1 MSVKYFSPSSSE
13 NVEKHK
19 IASYVSFKNIAV
31 MGEVI
36 HFFAIFDNE
45 TSTKE
50 EFIYGDEE
58 ITTLELFHVSVC
70 EPKRC

>member
-1 MSVKYFSPSSSE
+1 MTYFSPSSS
-13 NVEKHK
+13 VKHK
-19 IASYVSFKNIAV
+19 IASYVCDPLKTAV

-36 HFFAIFDNE
+36 HFFFAIFDNE

-58 ITTLELFHVSVC
+58 ITTLELFHV
-70 EPKRC
+70 

>member
-1 MSVKYFSPSSSE
+1 MTYFSPSSSE
-13 NVEKHK
+13 NVKHK
-19 IASYVSFKNIAV
+19 IASYVCDPLKTAV

-58 ITTLELFHVSVC
+58 ITTLELFHV
-70 EPKRC
+70 